1 MPTSRFLHDV
11 RVFDEHGTH
20 VIGHVMAVDDEG
32 LLMLSDVAI
41 ESEQE
46 LSFMLE
52 DVTRLESGRMA
63 VFSATCGSCEVVQS
77 VLDMYQVRLNFTHL
91 STAASEV
98 TRALH

>member
-1 MPTSRFLHDV
+1 
-11 RVFDEHGTH
+11 
-20 VIGHVMAVDDEG
+20 MAVDDDG

-52 DVTRLESGRMA
+52 DVTRMESGKMA

-91 STAASEV
+91 SNAASAV